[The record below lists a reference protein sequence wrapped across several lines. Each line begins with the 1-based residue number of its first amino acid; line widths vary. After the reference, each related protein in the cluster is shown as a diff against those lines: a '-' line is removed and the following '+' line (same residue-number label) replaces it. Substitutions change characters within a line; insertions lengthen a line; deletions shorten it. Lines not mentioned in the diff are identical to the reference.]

1 MMDWMLSPPFA
12 PDMAE
17 PIPPMEDGAT
27 GMPVMPPLMPAMVYR
42 SLAAAFE
49 N

>member
-17 PIPPMEDGAT
+17 PMPPIDDGAT
-27 GMPVMPPLMPAMVYR
+27 GIPVMPAMVCR
-42 SLAAAFE
+42 SLTTSE
-49 N
+49 S